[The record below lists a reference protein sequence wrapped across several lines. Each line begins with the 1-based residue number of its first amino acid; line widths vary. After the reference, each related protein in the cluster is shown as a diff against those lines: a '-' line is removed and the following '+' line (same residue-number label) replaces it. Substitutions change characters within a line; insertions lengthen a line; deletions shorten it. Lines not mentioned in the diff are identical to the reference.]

1 MAVNFGGF
9 LIKAYGAYIRTD
21 ISGLLD
27 ITGTASGV
35 IGMVGLAEK
44 GPVNEPVT
52 VTSYIQLVNTFGDGP
67 LVRHALAAY
76 VGGASTVVCIRTGNP
91 TGASLT
97 AITVGGTPQALDYT
111 WRARELGTLGDN
123 ISVATSESGDNYT
136 IRIRYVDER
145 GNDIRETFV
154 TPPVTYL
161 PPPTPWAETT
171 SPATTR
177 GTRTTTSSSWIAR
190 RARLERCLPPGT
202 TVTWT

>member
-76 VGGASTVVCIRTGNP
+76 VGGALEN
-91 TGASLT
+91 SL
-97 AITVGGTPQALDYT
+97 L
-111 WRARELGTLGDN
+111 N
-123 ISVATSESGDNYT
+123 
-136 IRIRYVDER
+136 
-145 GNDIRETFV
+145 
-154 TPPVTYL
+154 
-161 PPPTPWAETT
+161 PPTTLVPILVAYLSSVTT
-171 SPATTR
+171 PL
-177 GTRTTTSSSWIAR
+177 
-190 RARLERCLPPGT
+190 RLENPITPTNSPR
-202 TVTWT
+202 